1 MTINL
6 AMAGETADFIEQT
19 AREADQQLLLTI
31 IGGIAILVVSLGIT
45 GIMVT
50 HRVVG
55 PAFKMKSLFRHVAD
69 GHLKLYGRLR
79 EGDEL
84 QDVFLE
90 FERMIEKLR
99 WREFALIYVA
109 YMGFLACRKNY
120 GLWLPAVVSEL
131 GHSKGQAGILGSAM
145 EFTYG
150 TCSFLNGAVI
160 DTYPAKHLLIA
171 GLVLS
176 AVANAENNHG
186 LDVDNLVVAEAWV
199 GKNLVMK
206 RFHARGR
213 GRSGPRAA
221 PAAGRCCGRRPWRS
235 SREAAG
241 RRTGRNGRRGRRR
254 APAGRGRCPPPAPTR
269 RGPEP
274 ARRP

>member
-1 MTINL
+1 MSSPAQAVPQQGPPPKRRLRNYLLDARFQLKYTGMVVAVTMVVATILGKVAYDQSHAQTEMMTINL

-31 IGGIAILVVSLGIT
+31 IGGIAILVISLGIT

-99 WREFALIYVA
+99 TNQRDEITQLE
-109 YMGFLACRKNY
+109 
-120 GLWLPAVVSEL
+120 S
-131 GHSKGQAGILGSAM
+131 
-145 EFTYG
+145 
-150 TCSFLNGAVI
+150 VI
-160 DTYPAKHLLIA
+160 
-171 GLVLS
+171 
-176 AVANAENNHG
+176 
-186 LDVDNLVVAEAWV
+186 
-199 GKNLVMK
+199 
-206 RFHARGR
+206 AR
-213 GRSGPRAA
+213 A
-221 PAAGRCCGRRPWRS
+221 
-235 SREAAG
+235 REAS
-241 RRTGRNGRRGRRR
+241 
-254 APAGRGRCPPPAPTR
+254 APESVVDDLVALRDRM
-269 RGPEP
+269 EKELQ
-274 ARRP
+274 